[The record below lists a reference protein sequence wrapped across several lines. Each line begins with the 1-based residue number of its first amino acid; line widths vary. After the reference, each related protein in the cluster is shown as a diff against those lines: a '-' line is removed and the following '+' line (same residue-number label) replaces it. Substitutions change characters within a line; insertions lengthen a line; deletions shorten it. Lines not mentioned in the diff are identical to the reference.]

1 MSGDVAVERVV
12 VESVFVVKSVS
23 SYLET
28 YHRYLAEETHQYNG
42 KSAILNSVQVG
53 MNVLFVCL
61 TIESL

>member
-42 KSAILNSVQVG
+42 KSAILNSVQV
-53 MNVLFVCL
+53 LRYL
-61 TIESL
+61 R